1 VLSASNGKEAI
12 ELCIKHKPALT
23 LLDIQMPEM
32 DGTQA
37 LKKLRALGC
46 NKPIYALTANA
57 MSHEIIE
64 YLAMGF
70 DGHLKKPIERETFLS
85 TIDRYYSEQVVTE
98 EEMGNSLDDFD
109 MADLRQSFIAN
120 LSQDRLDIL
129 KYDDVKDKHHLARA
143 AHKIAGAAKMFGF
156 AELSQSALELEH
168 GVNVKG
174 SDAIEDLVHC
184 LVDEISLIQYTDKN
198 SNNANE

>member
-37 LKKLRALGC
+37 LKKLRDLGC
-46 NKPIYALTANA
+46 SNPIYALTANA

-70 DGHLKKPIERETFLS
+70 DGHLKKPLERETFLS
-85 TIDRYYSEQVVTE
+85 TIDRYYSEQIRTE
-98 EEMGNSLDDFD
+98 EEKGNSLDDFD
-109 MADLRQSFIAN
+109 MADLRQSFIDN
-120 LSQDRLDIL
+120 LSKDKLDIL
-129 KYDDVKDKHHLARA
+129 KYGDVKDKHNLARA

-156 AELSQSALELEH
+156 AELSQSAFELEC
-168 GVNVKG
+168 
-174 SDAIEDLVHC
+174 AIKKEQSIIIDDLTHC
-184 LVDEISLIQYTDKN
+184 LLDEISLIQRKNKTDTH
-198 SNNANE
+198 